1 MDSEEDPPVNNTKL
15 VIIVILLLIIYGIL
29 FGLYMAEIISTLIFL
44 GCAIGLFVFGM
55 ILDII
60 LYYTYP
66 DVGTCPKIGLGVLF
80 ISEGILVG
88 YLLSIIPP
96 PII

>member
-1 MDSEEDPPVNNTKL
+1 MEEEDSPDNTKL

-29 FGLYMAEIISTLIFL
+29 FGLYMTEIISTLIFL
-44 GCAIGLFVFGM
+44 GCAIGLLVFGM
-55 ILDII
+55 ILDVI
-60 LYYTYP
+60 LYYIYP
-66 DVGTCPKIGLGVLF
+66 DVGTCHKIGLGILF

-96 PII
+96 A